1 MTRAS
6 GATTATGATAT
17 EPVSGAAGVSRG
29 SGAFS
34 GRRGPRVVAGVVGL
48 AAALVLTACSGGGD
62 GDSADK
68 ESTAAPSATE
78 GSDSGGSGDSSGAET
93 ELQGNWLATTGGKP
107 VALFVNG
114 DEAALF
120 VGTSVCS
127 GKVSDAA
134 NMQMISLKCQ
144 DGSDDRTEGM
154 VDEVGAKSLT
164 ITWEG
169 GVGEETFRKA
179 EGSMPSG
186 LPTDLPTASA
196 GS

>member
-6 GATTATGATAT
+6 SARRR
-17 EPVSGAAGVSRG
+17 VRVAA
-29 SGAFS
+29 A
-34 GRRGPRVVAGVVGL
+34 AGL
-48 AAALVLTACSGGGD
+48 AAALVLTGCSGDGGD
-62 GDSADK
+62 SDAKESSAAPTPTDSAD
-68 ESTAAPSATE
+68 
-78 GSDSGGSGDSSGAET
+78 GGGSGDSSDSSGAET
-93 ELQGNWLATTGGKP
+93 ELQGSWLATTGGKP

-114 DEAALF
+114 AEVAVF
-120 VGTSVCS
+120 VGRSVCG

-134 NMQMISLKCQ
+134 NMRMISLTCQ

-154 VDEVGAKSLT
+154 VDKVSAKSLT

-169 GVGEETFRKA
+169 GVGEETFQKA

>member
-1 MTRAS
+1 MTTAMTARPATRA
-6 GATTATGATAT
+6 
-17 EPVSGAAGVSRG
+17 VSA
-29 SGAFS
+29 
-34 GRRGPRVVAGVVGL
+34 RRRMRVVTAAAGL
-48 AAALVLTACSGGGD
+48 AAALVLTGCSGGD
-62 GDSADK
+62 GDGGSEAKESSAAPTAK
-68 ESTAAPSATE
+68 EST
-78 GSDSGGSGDSSGAET
+78 DSGGSGDSSGAVT
-93 ELQGNWLATTGGKP
+93 ELQGNWLATTGGKA

-114 DEAALF
+114 DEVAVF

-127 GKVSDAA
+127 GKVTDAA

-154 VDEVGAKSLT
+154 VDKVGSKSLT

-169 GVGEETFRKA
+169 GVGAETFQKA
-179 EGSMPSG
+179 EGSLPSG

>member
-1 MTRAS
+1 MTAQPVTRA
-6 GATTATGATAT
+6 
-17 EPVSGAAGVSRG
+17 
-29 SGAFS
+29 FS
-34 GRRGPRVVAGVVGL
+34 AGPRMRVAAAAAGL
-48 AAALVLTACSGGGD
+48 AAALVLTGCSSDDGGSD
-62 GDSADK
+62 TK
-68 ESTAAPSATE
+68 ESSAAPTPTDS
-78 GSDSGGSGDSSGAET
+78 SDSGGSGDSSGAKT
-93 ELQGNWLATTGGKP
+93 ELQGNWLATTDGKA

-114 DEAALF
+114 DEAAVF
-120 VGTSVCS
+120 VNTSVCS

-154 VDEVGAKSLT
+154 VDKVSSKSLT

-169 GVGEETFRKA
+169 GVGEETFQKA
-179 EGSMPSG
+179 AGSLPSG

>member
-1 MTRAS
+1 MTETAAVPTKAVG
-6 GATTATGATAT
+6 GAFS
-17 EPVSGAAGVSRG
+17 VRRRIRVAAGV
-29 SGAFS
+29 
-34 GRRGPRVVAGVVGL
+34 AGL
-48 AAALVLTACSGGGD
+48 TAALMLTGCSGDGGD
-62 GDSADK
+62 GDSATKD
-68 ESTAAPSATE
+68 SSAAPS
-78 GSDSGGSGDSSGAET
+78 DSADGGGSGDSSGAET

-114 DEAALF
+114 AEVAVF

-134 NMQMISLKCQ
+134 NMQMIALKCQ

-154 VDEVGAKSLT
+154 VDKVSAKSLT

-169 GVGEETFRKA
+169 GVGEETFQKA
-179 EGSMPSG
+179 EGSLPSG
-186 LPTDLPTASA
+186 LPTDLPTAGA

>member
-1 MTRAS
+1 MPLSGTSGAS
-6 GATTATGATAT
+6 GD
-17 EPVSGAAGVSRG
+17 SGASSA
-29 SGAFS
+29 
-34 GRRGPRVVAGVVGL
+34 RRRLRVVAGVAGL
-48 AAALVLTACSGGGD
+48 AAALLLTACSGGGD
-62 GDSADK
+62 GDSGAE
-68 ESTAAPSATE
+68 ESSAAPSATK

-114 DEAALF
+114 GEVAVF

-127 GKVSDAA
+127 GKVSDTAD
-134 NMQMISLKCQ
+134 MQMISLKCQ

-154 VDEVGAKSLT
+154 VDKVSAKSLT

-169 GVGEETFRKA
+169 GVGEETYRKA

>member
-1 MTRAS
+1 MR
-6 GATTATGATAT
+6 
-17 EPVSGAAGVSRG
+17 VAA
-29 SGAFS
+29 A
-34 GRRGPRVVAGVVGL
+34 AAGL
-48 AAALVLTACSGGGD
+48 AAALVLTGCSSGGD
-62 GDSADK
+62 GESEAKESSAAPKATESAD
-68 ESTAAPSATE
+68 
-78 GSDSGGSGDSSGAET
+78 GGDSGDSSGAKT

-114 DEAALF
+114 DEVAVF

-154 VDEVGAKSLT
+154 VDEVSSKSLT

-169 GVGEETFRKA
+169 GVGEETFQKA
-179 EGSMPSG
+179 EGSLPSG

>member
-1 MTRAS
+1 MRVAC
-6 GATTATGATAT
+6 
-17 EPVSGAAGVSRG
+17 AA
-29 SGAFS
+29 A
-34 GRRGPRVVAGVVGL
+34 GL
-48 AAALVLTACSGGGD
+48 AAALALTGCSSGDDGESETKESSAAPTATGGAD
-62 GDSADK
+62 GD
-68 ESTAAPSATE
+68 
-78 GSDSGGSGDSSGAET
+78 GSGDSSGART

-114 DEAALF
+114 GEVAVF

-127 GKVSDAA
+127 GKVSDTAD
-134 NMQMISLKCQ
+134 MQMISLKCQ

-154 VDEVGAKSLT
+154 VDEVGSKSLT

-169 GVGEETFRKA
+169 GVGEETFQKA
-179 EGSMPSG
+179 EGSLPSG

>member
-1 MTRAS
+1 MTTATRAS
-6 GATTATGATAT
+6 TAMAAMAAMGAGPEGEA
-17 EPVSGAAGVSRG
+17 
-29 SGAFS
+29 SGAFFA
-34 GRRGPRVVAGVVGL
+34 RRRLRVVAGVAGL

-62 GDSADK
+62 GDSAGK
-68 ESTAAPSATE
+68 ESSAAPSATK
-78 GSDSGGSGDSSGAET
+78 GSDSGGGSGDSSGAKT

-114 DEAALF
+114 GEAALF

-127 GKVSDAA
+127 GKVSDADD
-134 NMQMISLKCQ
+134 MQMISLKCQ

-154 VDEVGAKSLT
+154 VDKVSAKSLT

-179 EGSMPSG
+179 DGSMPSG

>member
-1 MTRAS
+1 MTTVTA
-6 GATTATGATAT
+6 ATTAQTARPATRDSFA
-17 EPVSGAAGVSRG
+17 SR
-29 SGAFS
+29 
-34 GRRGPRVVAGVVGL
+34 RIRVVAAAAGL
-48 AAALVLTACSGGGD
+48 TAALVLTGCSGGSDDG
-62 GDSADK
+62 GDSGSK
-68 ESTAAPSATE
+68 ESSAAPKPSDGA
-78 GSDSGGSGDSSGAET
+78 DSGGSGDSSGAET

-114 DEAALF
+114 AEVAVF

-127 GKVSDAA
+127 GKVSDEA

-144 DGSDDRTEGM
+144 DGSDARTEGM
-154 VDEVGAKSLT
+154 VDKVSAKSLT

>member
-1 MTRAS
+1 MTTAMTARP
-6 GATTATGATAT
+6 ATGATSARRRIR
-17 EPVSGAAGVSRG
+17 VAAGAA
-29 SGAFS
+29 
-34 GRRGPRVVAGVVGL
+34 GL
-48 AAALVLTACSGGGD
+48 AAALVLTGCSSDDGESEAKESSAAPTASKSADGGD
-62 GDSADK
+62 
-68 ESTAAPSATE
+68 
-78 GSDSGGSGDSSGAET
+78 SGDSSGAQT
-93 ELQGNWLATTGGKP
+93 ELQGNWLATTGGKA

-114 DEAALF
+114 EEVAVF

-169 GVGEETFRKA
+169 GVGKETFQKA
-179 EGSMPSG
+179 EGSLPSG

>member
-1 MTRAS
+1 MT
-6 GATTATGATAT
+6 GTTAGPV
-17 EPVSGAAGVSRG
+17 EPAAGAS
-29 SGAFS
+29 SSA
-34 GRRGPRVVAGVVGL
+34 RRRMRVAAVAAGL
-48 AAALVLTACSGGGD
+48 TAALVLTGCSGGGD
-62 GDSADK
+62 DGDGGGSGAKDSSAGP
-68 ESTAAPSATE
+68 TPSDGAD
-78 GSDSGGSGDSSGAET
+78 GGGSGDSSGTET

-114 DEAALF
+114 AEVAVF

-134 NMQMISLKCQ
+134 DMQMIALTCQ

-154 VDEVGAKSLT
+154 VDKVGAKSLT

-169 GVGEETFRKA
+169 AVGKETFQKA
-179 EGSMPSG
+179 DGSMPSG

-196 GS
+196 RS

>member
-1 MTRAS
+1 MTARPAIRATF
-6 GATTATGATAT
+6 ARRRIR
-17 EPVSGAAGVSRG
+17 VAA
-29 SGAFS
+29 A
-34 GRRGPRVVAGVVGL
+34 AAGL
-48 AAALVLTACSGGGD
+48 AAALVLTGCSSGDDGESEAEESSAAPTATESAD
-62 GDSADK
+62 GDD
-68 ESTAAPSATE
+68 
-78 GSDSGGSGDSSGAET
+78 SGDSSGAKT

-114 DEAALF
+114 DEVAVF

-127 GKVSDAA
+127 GKVSDTA
-134 NMQMISLKCQ
+134 NMRMISLKCQ

-154 VDEVGAKSLT
+154 VDEASSKSLT

-169 GVGEETFRKA
+169 GVGEETFQKA
-179 EGSMPSG
+179 EGSLPSG

>member
-1 MTRAS
+1 MTARPATRAS
-6 GATTATGATAT
+6 SASRRIRAVA
-17 EPVSGAAGVSRG
+17 VAAG
-29 SGAFS
+29 
-34 GRRGPRVVAGVVGL
+34 L
-48 AAALVLTACSGGGD
+48 TAALVLTGCSGDSGD
-62 GDSADK
+62 SGDSATKD
-68 ESTAAPSATE
+68 SSAAPTPSDGAD
-78 GSDSGGSGDSSGAET
+78 GSDSGGSGDSSGTKT

-114 DEAALF
+114 AEVAVF

-127 GKVSDAA
+127 GKVSDADD
-134 NMQMISLKCQ
+134 MQMISLKCQ

-154 VDEVGAKSLT
+154 VDKVSGKSLT

>member
-1 MTRAS
+1 MSGTS
-6 GATTATGATAT
+6 GAVEG
-17 EPVSGAAGVSRG
+17 SGGSSARRRLRVAAGV
-29 SGAFS
+29 A
-34 GRRGPRVVAGVVGL
+34 GL

-62 GDSADK
+62 DGDSGAE
-68 ESTAAPSATE
+68 ESSAAPSATK

-114 DEAALF
+114 AEVAVF

-127 GKVSDAA
+127 GKVSDTDD
-134 NMQMISLKCQ
+134 MQMIGLKCQ

-154 VDEVGAKSLT
+154 VDKVSAKSLT

>member
-1 MTRAS
+1 VR
-6 GATTATGATAT
+6 
-17 EPVSGAAGVSRG
+17 VAA
-29 SGAFS
+29 A
-34 GRRGPRVVAGVVGL
+34 AAGL
-48 AAALVLTACSGGGD
+48 AAALVLTGCSGDD
-62 GDSADK
+62 GDSGAK
-68 ESTAAPSATE
+68 ESSAAPTPTDSA
-78 GSDSGGSGDSSGAET
+78 DSGGSGDSSGAET
-93 ELQGNWLATTGGKP
+93 ELEGNWLATTGGKP

-114 DEAALF
+114 AEVAVF
-120 VGTSVCS
+120 VGTSVCG

-154 VDEVGAKSLT
+154 VDKVSAKSLT

-169 GVGEETFRKA
+169 GVGEETFQKA

>member
-1 MTRAS
+1 MTARPAIRATS
-6 GATTATGATAT
+6 ARRRMRVAC
-17 EPVSGAAGVSRG
+17 AA
-29 SGAFS
+29 A
-34 GRRGPRVVAGVVGL
+34 GL
-48 AAALVLTACSGGGD
+48 AAALALTGCSSGDDGESETKESSAAPTATGGAD
-62 GDSADK
+62 GD
-68 ESTAAPSATE
+68 
-78 GSDSGGSGDSSGAET
+78 GSGDSSGART

-114 DEAALF
+114 GEVAVF

-127 GKVSDAA
+127 GKVSDTAD
-134 NMQMISLKCQ
+134 MQMISLKCQ

-154 VDEVGAKSLT
+154 VDEVGSKSLT

-169 GVGEETFRKA
+169 GVGEETFQKA
-179 EGSMPSG
+179 EGSLPSG

>member
-1 MTRAS
+1 M
-6 GATTATGATAT
+6 GAGP
-17 EPVSGAAGVSRG
+17 EGGAAG
-29 SGAFS
+29 AFFA
-34 GRRGPRVVAGVVGL
+34 RRRRLRVVAGVAGL
-48 AAALVLTACSGGGD
+48 AAALVLTGCSGGGD
-62 GDSADK
+62 GDSAGK
-68 ESTAAPSATE
+68 ESSAAPSATK
-78 GSDSGGSGDSSGAET
+78 GSDSGGGSGDSSGAKT

-114 DEAALF
+114 GEAAVF
-120 VGTSVCS
+120 AGTSVCS
-127 GKVSDAA
+127 GKVSDADD
-134 NMQMISLKCQ
+134 MQMISLKCQ

-154 VDEVGAKSLT
+154 VDKVSAKSLT

>member
-1 MTRAS
+1 MTTASTATTAQPVTRAS
-6 GATTATGATAT
+6 SARRR
-17 EPVSGAAGVSRG
+17 VRVAA
-29 SGAFS
+29 A
-34 GRRGPRVVAGVVGL
+34 AAGL
-48 AAALVLTACSGGGD
+48 AAALVLTGCSGDGGD
-62 GDSADK
+62 SDAKESSTAPTPTDSAD
-68 ESTAAPSATE
+68 
-78 GSDSGGSGDSSGAET
+78 GGGSGDSSDSSGAET
-93 ELQGNWLATTGGKP
+93 ELQGSWLATTGGKP

-114 DEAALF
+114 AEVAVF
-120 VGTSVCS
+120 VGKSVCG

-134 NMQMISLKCQ
+134 NMQMISLTCQ

-154 VDEVGAKSLT
+154 VDKVSAKSLT

-169 GVGEETFRKA
+169 GVGEETFQKA